1 MAYTRR
7 LITSA
12 FRRQGAVR
20 RLTILGAVV
29 LAFGLLAG
37 VAPAADLPAQQVA
50 RPSTPGP
57 SALLQ
62 IEQTAPDVAVVN
74 TITAD
79 ATRTYLWRIAKTA
92 TPDHLDLF
100 DGATGA
106 VEYEIVV
113 RNTGETNTYEING
126 AISITNNGS
135 EAVVVDS
142 VDVDVVGVGSVAI
155 TCQRPLPVSVPADL
169 VLGCDYTTPAPDA
182 TTRRNTVT
190 VTLGDASTVETVDG
204 AVFGTPAEVDKTITV
219 SDTNHTGRL
228 GTATVAES
236 PKTFSYSET
245 ESCRGAE
252 WTNLMGTRTATN
264 TATIVE
270 TGTSA
275 TETVDID
282 CYKLGVRKTATE
294 SIGDRHIWTIDKTST
309 VTSLDLDKGERKD
322 VSFTITVSNT
332 RRTIDGWFVDGDIV
346 ITNPAPMAAVVD
358 VTDVLSRSGVA
369 DVAATVNCDGD
380 GLDVSLP
387 AKGTKTCSYHAS
399 LPNGDS
405 RTNTATVTLDGVGT
419 RFTGTAAVDFVG
431 VGSQSLDDYVNVY
444 DDNGTPGTTSDD
456 VFLGR
461 FAAGTSRSFTH
472 TARLYYGDRC
482 GDYVYV
488 NTVRLI
494 GEDTGTT
501 VRDSHRIN
509 VDIECDQKPTPDDD
523 RGCTYGHGYWKN
535 HLDEPAWDTLE
546 SATFFK
552 SGQTYAQAIG
562 TNSKGGNAYY
572 ILARQYITTALNKL
586 NGATPPAGVQS
597 AFDQA
602 TRLFNNYTPA
612 QIGDMKGNDSIR
624 KQFIHLAGDLGNY
637 PGGAC
642 GSG

>member
-1 MAYTRR
+1 
-7 LITSA
+7 L
-12 FRRQGAVR
+12 FGAV
-20 RLTILGAVV
+20 L

-37 VAPAADLPAQQVA
+37 VAPAADLPTQAA
-50 RPSTPGP
+50 RPPTPGP
-57 SALLQ
+57 VVAQQAALQSA
-62 IEQTAPDVAVVN
+62 DVAVAN

-79 ATRTYLWRIAKTA
+79 ATKTYLWRIAKTA
-92 TPDHLDLF
+92 TPDQLDLF
-100 DGATGA
+100 DGATG
-106 VEYEIVV
+106 VVKYEIVV
-113 RNTGETNTYEING
+113 RNTGETNTYEIIG
-126 AISITNNGS
+126 DIAITNNGT
-135 EAVVVDS
+135 EAVTVSAVA
-142 VDVDVVGVGSVAI
+142 VDVVGVGSVAV
-155 TCQRPLPVSVPADL
+155 TCERALPIEIPVGL
-169 VLGCDYTTPAPDA
+169 VLGCDYTTSAPDA

-204 AVFGTPAEVDKTITV
+204 AVFGTPDEVNKTITV

-245 ESCRGAE
+245 ESCRGAV
-252 WTNLMGTRTATN
+252 WTNLTGTRTATN

-270 TGTSA
+270 TATSA

-282 CYKLGVRKTATE
+282 CYKLGVSKTATE
-294 SIGDRHIWTIDKTST
+294 SIGDRHVWTIDKTST

-380 GLDVSLP
+380 GLDVSIP
-387 AKGTKTCSYHAS
+387 AKGTKTCTYHAS
-399 LPNGDS
+399 LPNGDA
-405 RTNTATVTLDGVGT
+405 RTNTATVTLDGIGT
-419 RFTGTAAVDFVG
+419 RFTGTAAVDFTG
-431 VGSQSLDDYVNVY
+431 VTSQDLDDYVNIY

-456 VFLGR
+456 VYLGR

-472 TARLYYGDRC
+472 VARLYYGDRC
-482 GDYVYV
+482 GDYIYV

-494 GEDTGTT
+494 GEDTGIT

-509 VDIECDQKPTPDDD
+509 VDIDCDQQPTPTPDDD